1 MNNINVNSIKKLK
14 TPYEIKNEFNINYE
28 DTLFINNSRNTINN
42 ILCGK
47 SKKKNNYSW
56 TMFYS

>member
-28 DTLFINNSRNTINN
+28 DVLFINNCRSTINN
-42 ILCGK
+42 ILCGE
-47 SKKKNNYSW
+47 SKKK
-56 TMFYS
+56 

>member
-28 DTLFINNSRNTINN
+28 DT
-42 ILCGK
+42 
-47 SKKKNNYSW
+47 
-56 TMFYS
+56 FYL